1 MKILFM
7 GTPLFA
13 VRTLDEINKSYHE
26 IVGVVTATDKP
37 AGRGKKLKESA
48 VKTYCITNGLLLIQ
62 PANLKDENFISQI
75 KKINPELII
84 VVAFRMLPKII
95 WELPKYGTFNL
106 HASLLPNYRGA
117 APINWAIINGEK
129 ETGVTTF
136 FIDDKIDTGAIILKE
151 KVLISDGTTAGQ
163 LHDTLKEKG
172 AILVMKT
179 IDTISNNNF
188 KLHQQINSENL
199 NPAPKLNR
207 GNTKIDWNEND
218 YNIRQLI
225 LGLNPFPGAWT
236 TLIQNEKK
244 LNFKIFKAHL
254 SQVKLNPRKLSIIDN
269 KLFIGTKSNALELSE
284 VQIEGKKRM
293 LTKDF
298 LKGNPYID
306 KSSIL

>member
-1 MKILFM
+1 M

-13 VRTLDEINKSYHE
+13 VRTLDEINKSHHE

-37 AGRGKKLKESA
+37 AGRGNKIKESA
-48 VKTYCITNGLLLIQ
+48 VKTYSISNHLPLIQ
-62 PANLKDENFISQI
+62 PVNLKDENFISHV

-95 WELPKYGTFNL
+95 WELPKYGTLNL
-106 HASLLPNYRGA
+106 HASLLPDYRGA

-129 ETGVTTF
+129 ETGITTF
-136 FIDDKIDTGAIILKE
+136 FIDDKIDTGAIILK
-151 KVLISDGTTAGQ
+151 KKISISDGTTAGQ
-163 LHDTLKEKG
+163 LHDYLMEKG
-172 AILVMKT
+172 AILVIKT
-179 IDTISNNNF
+179 IDTIASKNF

-199 NPAPKLNR
+199 NSAPKLNR
-207 GNTKIDWNEND
+207 ENTKIDWNEND

-236 TLIQNEKK
+236 TLIQKEKK
-244 LNFKIFKAHL
+244 LNFKIFNANL
-254 SQVKLNPRKLSIIDN
+254 SQKKLTPSKLSIIDN
-269 KLFIGTKSNALELSE
+269 KLFVGTKSYALELSE

-298 LKGNPYID
+298 LKGNPYIEMC
-306 KSSIL
+306 SIL

>member
-1 MKILFM
+1 M

-13 VRTLDEINKSYHE
+13 VRTLDEINKSHHE

-37 AGRGKKLKESA
+37 AGRGNKIKESA
-48 VKTYCITNGLLLIQ
+48 VKTYSISNDLPLIQ
-62 PANLKDENFISQI
+62 PVNLKDENFISHV

-95 WELPKYGTFNL
+95 WELPKYGTLNL
-106 HASLLPNYRGA
+106 HASLLPDYRGA

-129 ETGVTTF
+129 ETGITTF
-136 FIDDKIDTGAIILKE
+136 FIDDKIDTGAIILK
-151 KVLISDGTTAGQ
+151 KKISISDGTTAGQ
-163 LHDTLKEKG
+163 LHDYLMEKG
-172 AILVMKT
+172 AILVIKT
-179 IDTISNNNF
+179 IDTIASKNF

-199 NPAPKLNR
+199 NSAPKLNR
-207 GNTKIDWNEND
+207 ENTKIDWNEND

-236 TLIQNEKK
+236 TLIQKEKK
-244 LNFKIFKAHL
+244 LNFKIFNANL
-254 SQVKLNPRKLSIIDN
+254 SQKKLTPSKLSIIDN
-269 KLFIGTKSNALELSE
+269 KLFVGTKSYALELSE

-298 LKGNPYID
+298 LKGNPYIEMC
-306 KSSIL
+306 SIL

>member
-1 MKILFM
+1 MRILFM

-13 VRTLDEINKSYHE
+13 VRTLDEINKSHHE

-37 AGRGKKLKESA
+37 AGRGNKIKESA
-48 VKTYCITNGLLLIQ
+48 VKTYSISNDLPLIQ
-62 PANLKDENFISQI
+62 PVNLKDENFISHV

-95 WELPKYGTFNL
+95 WELPKYGTLNL
-106 HASLLPNYRGA
+106 HASLLPDYRGA

-129 ETGVTTF
+129 ETGITTF
-136 FIDDKIDTGAIILKE
+136 FIDDKIDTGAIILK
-151 KVLISDGTTAGQ
+151 KKISISDGTTAGQ
-163 LHDTLKEKG
+163 LHDYLMEKG
-172 AILVMKT
+172 AILVIKT
-179 IDTISNNNF
+179 IDTIASKNF

-199 NPAPKLNR
+199 NSAPKLNR
-207 GNTKIDWNEND
+207 ENTKIDWNEND

-236 TLIQNEKK
+236 TLIQKEKK
-244 LNFKIFKAHL
+244 LNFKIFNANL
-254 SQVKLNPRKLSIIDN
+254 SQKKLTPSKLSIIDN
-269 KLFIGTKSNALELSE
+269 KLFVGTKSYALELSE

-298 LKGNPYID
+298 LKGNPYIEMC
-306 KSSIL
+306 SIL

>member
-1 MKILFM
+1 M

-13 VRTLDEINKSYHE
+13 VRTLDEINKSHHE

-37 AGRGKKLKESA
+37 AGRGNKIKESA
-48 VKTYCITNGLLLIQ
+48 VKTYSISNDLPLIQ
-62 PANLKDENFISQI
+62 PVNLKDENFISHV

-95 WELPKYGTFNL
+95 WELPKYGTLNL
-106 HASLLPNYRGA
+106 HASLLPDYRGA

-129 ETGVTTF
+129 ETGITTF
-136 FIDDKIDTGAIILKE
+136 FIDDKIDTGAIILK
-151 KVLISDGTTAGQ
+151 KKISISDGTTAGQ
-163 LHDTLKEKG
+163 LHDYLMEKG
-172 AILVMKT
+172 AILVIKT
-179 IDTISNNNF
+179 IDTIASKNF

-199 NPAPKLNR
+199 NSAPKLNR
-207 GNTKIDWNEND
+207 ENTKIDWNEND

-236 TLIQNEKK
+236 TLIQKEKK
-244 LNFKIFKAHL
+244 LNFKIFNANL
-254 SQVKLNPRKLSIIDN
+254 SKKKLTPSKLSIIDN
-269 KLFIGTKSNALELSE
+269 KLFVGTKSYALELSE

-298 LKGNPYID
+298 LKGNPYIEMC
-306 KSSIL
+306 SIL

>member
-1 MKILFM
+1 M
-7 GTPLFA
+7 GTPIFA
-13 VRTLDEINKSYHE
+13 VRTLDEINKSHHE
-26 IVGVVTATDKP
+26 IVGVVTAADKP
-37 AGRGKKLKESA
+37 AGRGNKIKESA
-48 VKTYCITNGLLLIQ
+48 VKTYSISNDLPLIQ
-62 PANLKDENFISQI
+62 PVNLKDENFISHV

-95 WELPKYGTFNL
+95 WELPKYGTLNL

-129 ETGVTTF
+129 ETGITTF

-151 KVLISDGTTAGQ
+151 KISISDGTTAGK
-163 LHDTLKEKG
+163 LHDYLMEKG

-179 IDTISNNNF
+179 IDTIASKNF
-188 KLHQQINSENL
+188 MLHQQINSENL
-199 NPAPKLNR
+199 NSAPKLNR
-207 GNTKIDWNEND
+207 ENTKIDWNEND

-236 TLIQNEKK
+236 TLIQKGKK
-244 LNFKIFKAHL
+244 LNFKIFNAHL
-254 SQVKLNPRKLSIIDN
+254 SQKKLTPSKLSIIDN
-269 KLFIGTKSNALELSE
+269 KLFVGTKSYALELSE

-298 LKGNPYID
+298 LKGNPYIEMC
-306 KSSIL
+306 SIL

>member
-1 MKILFM
+1 M

-13 VRTLDEINKSYHE
+13 VRTLDEINKSHHE

-37 AGRGKKLKESA
+37 AGRGNKIKESA
-48 VKTYCITNGLLLIQ
+48 VKTYSISNDLPLIQ
-62 PANLKDENFISQI
+62 PVNLKDKNFISHV

-95 WELPKYGTFNL
+95 WELPKYGTLNL
-106 HASLLPNYRGA
+106 HASLLPDYRGA

-129 ETGVTTF
+129 ETGITTF
-136 FIDDKIDTGAIILKE
+136 FIDDKIDTGAIILK
-151 KVLISDGTTAGQ
+151 KKISISDGTTAGQ
-163 LHDTLKEKG
+163 LHDYLMEKG
-172 AILVMKT
+172 AILVIKT
-179 IDTISNNNF
+179 IDTIASKNF

-199 NPAPKLNR
+199 NSAPKLNR
-207 GNTKIDWNEND
+207 ENTKIDWNEND

-236 TLIQNEKK
+236 TLIQKEKK
-244 LNFKIFKAHL
+244 LNFKIFNANL
-254 SQVKLNPRKLSIIDN
+254 SQKKLTPSKLSIIDN
-269 KLFIGTKSNALELSE
+269 KLFVGTKSYALELSE

-298 LKGNPYID
+298 LKGNPYIEMC
-306 KSSIL
+306 SIL

>member
-1 MKILFM
+1 M

-13 VRTLDEINKSYHE
+13 VRTLDEINKSHHE

-37 AGRGKKLKESA
+37 AGRGNKIKESA
-48 VKTYCITNGLLLIQ
+48 VKTYSISNDLPLIQ
-62 PANLKDENFISQI
+62 PVNLKDENFISHV

-95 WELPKYGTFNL
+95 WELPKYGTLNL

-129 ETGVTTF
+129 ETGITTF
-136 FIDDKIDTGAIILKE
+136 FIDDKIDTGAIILK
-151 KVLISDGTTAGQ
+151 KKISISDGTTAGQ
-163 LHDTLKEKG
+163 LHDYLMEKG
-172 AILVMKT
+172 AILVIKT
-179 IDTISNNNF
+179 IDTIASKNF

-199 NPAPKLNR
+199 NSAPKLNR
-207 GNTKIDWNEND
+207 ENTKIDWNEND

-236 TLIQNEKK
+236 TLIQKEKK
-244 LNFKIFKAHL
+244 LNFKIFNANL
-254 SQVKLNPRKLSIIDN
+254 SQKKLTPSKLSIIDN
-269 KLFIGTKSNALELSE
+269 KLFVGTKSYALELSE

-298 LKGNPYID
+298 LKGNPYIEMC
-306 KSSIL
+306 SIL

>member
-1 MKILFM
+1 M

-13 VRTLDEINKSYHE
+13 VRTLDEINKSHHE

-37 AGRGKKLKESA
+37 AGRGNKIKESA
-48 VKTYCITNGLLLIQ
+48 VKTYSISNDLPLIQ
-62 PANLKDENFISQI
+62 PVNLKDENFISHV

-95 WELPKYGTFNL
+95 WELPKYGTLNL
-106 HASLLPNYRGA
+106 HASLLPDYRGA

-129 ETGVTTF
+129 ETGITTF
-136 FIDDKIDTGAIILKE
+136 FIDDKIDTGAIILK
-151 KVLISDGTTAGQ
+151 KKISISDGTTAGQ
-163 LHDTLKEKG
+163 LHDYLMEKG
-172 AILVMKT
+172 AILVIKT
-179 IDTISNNNF
+179 IDTIASKNF

-199 NPAPKLNR
+199 NSAPKLNR
-207 GNTKIDWNEND
+207 ENTKIDWNEND

-236 TLIQNEKK
+236 TLIQKEKK
-244 LNFKIFKAHL
+244 LNFKIFNANL
-254 SQVKLNPRKLSIIDN
+254 SQKKLTPSKLSIIDN
-269 KLFIGTKSNALELSE
+269 KLFVGTKSYALELSE

-298 LKGNPYID
+298 LKGNPYIEMC
-306 KSSIL
+306 SILCKQ

>member
-1 MKILFM
+1 MRILFM

-13 VRTLDEINKSYHE
+13 VRTLDEINKSHHE
-26 IVGVVTATDKP
+26 IVGVVTAADKP
-37 AGRGKKLKESA
+37 AGRGNKIKESA
-48 VKTYCITNGLLLIQ
+48 VKTYSISNDLPLIQ
-62 PANLKDENFISQI
+62 PVNLKDENFISHV

-84 VVAFRMLPKII
+84 VVAFRMIPKII
-95 WELPKYGTFNL
+95 WELPKYGTLNL

-129 ETGVTTF
+129 ETGITTF

-151 KVLISDGTTAGQ
+151 KILISDGTTAGK
-163 LHDTLKEKG
+163 LHDSLMEKG

-179 IDTISNNNF
+179 IDTIASKNF
-188 KLHQQINSENL
+188 MLHQQINSENL
-199 NPAPKLNR
+199 NSAPKLNR
-207 GNTKIDWNEND
+207 ENTKIDWNEND

-236 TLIQNEKK
+236 ILIQKEKK
-244 LNFKIFKAHL
+244 LNFKIFNANL
-254 SQVKLNPRKLSIIDN
+254 SQKKLTPSKLSIIDN
-269 KLFIGTKSNALELSE
+269 KLFVGTKSYALELSE

-298 LKGNPYID
+298 LKGNSYIEMC
-306 KSSIL
+306 SIL

>member
-1 MKILFM
+1 MRILFM

-13 VRTLDEINKSYHE
+13 VRTLDEINKSHHE

-37 AGRGKKLKESA
+37 AGRGNKIKESA
-48 VKTYCITNGLLLIQ
+48 VKTYSISNDLPLIQ
-62 PANLKDENFISQI
+62 PVNLKDENFISHV

-95 WELPKYGTFNL
+95 WELPKYGTLNL

-129 ETGVTTF
+129 ETGITTF
-136 FIDDKIDTGAIILKE
+136 FIDDKIDTGAIILK
-151 KVLISDGTTAGQ
+151 KKISISDGTTAGQ
-163 LHDTLKEKG
+163 LHDYLMEKG
-172 AILVMKT
+172 AILVIKT
-179 IDTISNNNF
+179 IDTIASKNF

-199 NPAPKLNR
+199 NSAPKLNR
-207 GNTKIDWNEND
+207 ENTKIDWNEND

-236 TLIQNEKK
+236 TLIQKEKK
-244 LNFKIFKAHL
+244 LNFKIFNANL
-254 SQVKLNPRKLSIIDN
+254 SQKKLTPSKLSIIDN
-269 KLFIGTKSNALELSE
+269 KLFVGTKSYALELSE

-298 LKGNPYID
+298 LKGNPYIEMC
-306 KSSIL
+306 SIL

>member
-1 MKILFM
+1 M

-13 VRTLDEINKSYHE
+13 VRTLDEINKSHHE

-37 AGRGKKLKESA
+37 AGRGNKIKESA
-48 VKTYCITNGLLLIQ
+48 VKTYAISYDLPLIQ
-62 PANLKDENFISQI
+62 PVNLKDENFISHV
-75 KKINPELII
+75 KKIDPELII

-95 WELPKYGTFNL
+95 WELPKYGTLNL
-106 HASLLPNYRGA
+106 HASLLPDYRGA

-129 ETGVTTF
+129 DTGITTF

-151 KVLISDGTTAGQ
+151 KISIPDGTTAGE
-163 LHDTLKEKG
+163 LHDSLMEKG
-172 AILVMKT
+172 AVLVMRT
-179 IDTISNNNF
+179 IDVISTKNF
-188 KLHQQINSENL
+188 NSQKQINLENL

-207 GNTKIDWNEND
+207 ENTKIDWDKKD

-236 TLIQNEKK
+236 SLILNEKK
-244 LNFKIFKAHL
+244 INFKIFNAEL
-254 SQVKLNPRKLSIIDN
+254 SQKKLSPRNFSIIDN
-269 KLFIGTKSNALELSE
+269 KLFIGTKYHALELSE

-298 LKGNPYID
+298 LKGNPYIEEC
-306 KSSIL
+306 SIL

>member
-1 MKILFM
+1 M

-13 VRTLDEINKSYHE
+13 VRTLDEINKSHHE
-26 IVGVVTATDKP
+26 IVGVVTAADKP
-37 AGRGKKLKESA
+37 AGRGNKIKESA
-48 VKTYCITNGLLLIQ
+48 VKTYSISNDLPLIQ
-62 PANLKDENFISQI
+62 PVNLKDENFISHV

-84 VVAFRMLPKII
+84 VVAFRMIPKII
-95 WELPKYGTFNL
+95 WELPKYGTLNL

-129 ETGVTTF
+129 DTGITTF

-151 KVLISDGTTAGQ
+151 KILISDGTTAGK
-163 LHDTLKEKG
+163 LHDSLMEKG

-179 IDTISNNNF
+179 IDTIASKNF
-188 KLHQQINSENL
+188 MLHQQINSENL
-199 NPAPKLNR
+199 NSAPKLNR
-207 GNTKIDWNEND
+207 ENTKIDWNEND

-236 TLIQNEKK
+236 ILIQKEKK
-244 LNFKIFKAHL
+244 LNFKIFNANL
-254 SQVKLNPRKLSIIDN
+254 SQKKLTPSKLSIIDN
-269 KLFIGTKSNALELSE
+269 KLFVGTKSYALELSE

-298 LKGNPYID
+298 LKGNSYIEMC
-306 KSSIL
+306 SIL

>member
-1 MKILFM
+1 M

-13 VRTLDEINKSYHE
+13 VSTLDEINKSHHE

-37 AGRGKKLKESA
+37 AGRGNKIKESA
-48 VKTYCITNGLLLIQ
+48 VKTYSISNDLPLIQ
-62 PANLKDENFISQI
+62 PVNLKDENFISHV

-95 WELPKYGTFNL
+95 WELPKYGTLNL
-106 HASLLPNYRGA
+106 HASLLPDYRGA

-129 ETGVTTF
+129 ETGITTF
-136 FIDDKIDTGAIILKE
+136 FIDDKIDTGAIILK
-151 KVLISDGTTAGQ
+151 KKISISDGTTAGQ
-163 LHDTLKEKG
+163 LHDYLMEKG
-172 AILVMKT
+172 AILVIKT
-179 IDTISNNNF
+179 IDTIASKNF

-199 NPAPKLNR
+199 NSAPKLNR
-207 GNTKIDWNEND
+207 ENTKIDWNEND

-236 TLIQNEKK
+236 TLIQKEKK
-244 LNFKIFKAHL
+244 LNFKIFNANL
-254 SQVKLNPRKLSIIDN
+254 SQKKLTPSKLSIIDN
-269 KLFIGTKSNALELSE
+269 KLFVGTKSYALELSE

-298 LKGNPYID
+298 LKGNPYIEMC
-306 KSSIL
+306 SIL

>member
-13 VRTLDEINKSYHE
+13 VRTLDEINKSHHE

-37 AGRGKKLKESA
+37 AGRGNKLKESA

-75 KKINPELII
+75 KKINPELIV

-95 WELPKYGTFNL
+95 WKLPKYGTFNL

-129 ETGVTTF
+129 ETGITTF
-136 FIDDKIDTGAIILKE
+136 FIDDKIDTGAIILRE
-151 KVLISDGTTAGQ
+151 KISISDGTTAGQ

-188 KLHQQINSENL
+188 KIHQQINSENL

-207 GNTKIDWNEND
+207 ENTKIDWNEND

-244 LNFKIFKAHL
+244 LNFKIFNAHL
-254 SQVKLNPRKLSIIDN
+254 SQVKLTPRKLSIIDN
-269 KLFIGTKSNALELSE
+269 KLFVGTKSYALELSE
-284 VQIEGKKRM
+284 IQIEGKKRM

-298 LKGNPYID
+298 LKGNLYIE